1 MPTDESRACARWK
14 RMSCPKASSCSVV
27 DKSLIEFLCSSGLW
41 TYYSYTE
48 GTRFGPILG
57 LLPNWRRYSQNFV
70 SFQLLS
76 IVASKSRVQPRV
88 CAAHGKRP
96 INAEFHTL
104 ADFQK
109 GAAAFRTA
117 LMRNRGVERVY
128 VQSALRV
135 RLSSLDLVQ
144 KSIVFLNNGAL
155 KSALAPTQ
163 GITVIPTY
171 CGREMLI
178 SVLFDE
184 FNHIFDGHREPPD

>member
-1 MPTDESRACARWK
+1 
-14 RMSCPKASSCSVV
+14 MSDLSTTEQDDAFG
-27 DKSLIEFLCSSGLW
+27 LGILFLDC
-41 TYYSYTE
+41 
-48 GTRFGPILG
+48 
-57 LLPNWRRYSQNFV
+57 LPATLSI
-70 SFQLLS
+70 SPGFQLLS

-128 VQSALRV
+128 VQSAFRV

-155 KSALAPTQ
+155 KSALAPAQ
-163 GITVIPTY
+163 GIAVIPTY
-171 CGREMLI
+171 CGRKMLI
-178 SVLFDE
+178 SVFFDE
-184 FNHIFDGHREPPD
+184 FNHILDGHRNLLTDDATAAIESSPRYEFEPLLGLGLNLRPPLL